1 MIDLPNVFNGGF
13 KGDLVES
20 ELRRAAL
27 KKDRMHQVP
36 FSLEDWNP
44 GELRRK
50 IFEAMGGE
58 PDHSLPLDMEIT
70 RTIDRGSYR
79 ILCLSYVSR
88 PGVRV
93 TGNLYVP
100 AGEGPFPAVINMH
113 GHWSQGRLA
122 ARVQMR
128 GHILAQLGYVVLAV
142 DAFGSGERSPEH
154 GVYSYHG
161 GVQGGSLF
169 QIGESLMGFQVI
181 DNMRGVDLLCSLPYV
196 KKERIGACGASGGG
210 NQTMWLAAMDERI
223 TAAVPVV
230 SVGSFQSYVL
240 CSNCMCELLP
250 GGLEIANEA
259 EVLSLVAPR
268 AIMPVNGV
276 LDDNAAFNP
285 GETRRTVDEARRIF
299 RAYGVPGNIR
309 QMVTEEHHF
318 FSSDVVKALVGWF
331 DLHLKCM
338 GDGEAAETLPDWTPL
353 PEEEM
358 MVYPRG
364 KRPSDVISMPEYLK
378 KRETEL
384 LEKAVFDRELLCD
397 ILALE
402 DISVKETSRF
412 SPKGI
417 WERIGIEGS
426 DGRLT
431 PLLLHLPDDPEKEI
445 VIVGTALSKLY
456 LSGNPM
462 IEALLSSGCGVAV
475 VDLWG
480 GGENNL
486 RFSNDNDNYYSRSL
500 MWLGKTLQGKWV
512 EDFRMV
518 EKFLKALLGKDV
530 KIAAAGI
537 RDSAIAAAFFAAL
550 RSEETDLHLM
560 EPPLSFGYDP
570 DGNGKYSQAVII
582 PRIFSCCDMPELL
595 KRAGGEVSFY
605 DLKGKK

>member
-1 MIDLPNVFNGGF
+1 MIDLPNVFNAGF
-13 KGDLVES
+13 RGELVDA
-20 ELRRAAL
+20 ELRTAAL
-27 KKDRMHQVP
+27 KKERMHQVP
-36 FSLEDWNP
+36 FSLDEWNP
-44 GELRRK
+44 RELRCR
-50 IFEAMGGE
+50 IFEAMGIT
-58 PDHSLPLDMEIT
+58 PDHTLPLDVEIT
-70 RTIDRGSYR
+70 KKIDRGSYK

-161 GVQGGSLF
+161 GLQGGSLF
-169 QIGESLMGFQVI
+169 QIGESLMGFQVL

-196 KKERIGACGASGGG
+196 KKECIGACGASGGG

-250 GGLEIANEA
+250 SGLEIANEA
-259 EVLSLVAPR
+259 EVLALVAPR
-268 AIMPVNGV
+268 AIMPVNGM
-276 LDDNAAFNP
+276 LDDNPAFNP
-285 GETRRTVDEARRIF
+285 AETRRTVDEARRVF
-299 RAYGVPGNIR
+299 RAYGVPDNIR

-318 FSSDVVKALVGWF
+318 FSPDVVKALIGWF
-331 DLHLKCM
+331 NLHLKGE
-338 GDGEAAETLPDWTPL
+338 GDGEAVDSLPDWTPL
-353 PEEEM
+353 PEEEV
-358 MVYPRG
+358 MVYPMG
-364 KRPSDVISMPEYLK
+364 KRNPDVISMPEYLC
-378 KRETEL
+378 KRENEL
-384 LEKAVFDRELLCD
+384 LEKACFDPELLCD
-397 ILALE
+397 ILGLE
-402 DISVKETSRF
+402 DVSVRETTRF
-412 SPKGI
+412 SKQGI

-445 VIVGTALSKLY
+445 VIVGTAVSKLY
-456 LSGNPM
+456 LSGNSM
-462 IEALLSSGCGVAV
+462 IEALLDSGCGVAV

-486 RFSNDNDNYYSRSL
+486 RFSHDNDNYYSRSL

-518 EKFLKALLGKDV
+518 EKFLKALLGKEV

-537 RDSAIAAAFFAAL
+537 RDSAVAAVLFAAL
-550 RSEETDLHLM
+550 RKENTALHLM
-560 EPPLSFGYDP
+560 ESPLSFGYDAAR
-570 DGNGKYSQAVII
+570 NGKFSQAVII
-582 PRIFSCCDMPELL
+582 PRIFSCCDIPVLL
-595 KRAGGEVSFY
+595 ERAGGEVAFY